1 MDPGVAMARG
11 SFWNEFGRDRD
22 RRRRAEVARLRAE
35 AQIREDERRAAARTQ
50 RETAAEP
57 RARREAEAAEHQAE
71 LDARLA
77 ELTGVL
83 RAVVAFPVPVVA
95 GLRDSPPV
103 IEPDPIDEKAPRWL
117 DFAPPEPGLLGRLTY
132 RRTEAAARARFDEA
146 YAAFD
151 PRRAEAAQRHS
162 VRVAEAQAE
171 YEQHVDELVAA
182 AHRGDPDA
190 APELA
195 AALLE
200 QVTPLRDFLRGGD
213 GVHRTDARELAID
226 VELPPTDV
234 IPPEQRWKYVV
245 NRRAVTAEP
254 RRDGAALYRDLVG
267 ALVLAVMNA
276 CFRAFPHDLVDTVTV
291 NGRVSDTD
299 PATGR
304 PAHRCLVTVSAA
316 RSTFE
321 ALKLEHPKLRVLDCL
336 HDLGAVVSPN
346 PYALQPVEP
355 LVDVDVFKR
364 YQLTAGD
371 DLTGLD
377 HRTDL
382 MRMHPRDLEN
392 LVVSLFAAMG
402 YRSWPTRYSHDD
414 GVDGVVV
421 SDDPLVPVECLVQVK
436 RTRSCIPPT
445 TVQALM
451 GALAENPRATHGF
464 FVTTSWFSPQT
475 RRRAREHRI
484 QTMEGPQLREHIA
497 TYLERDV
504 LISVQPP
511 TRRR

>member
-1 MDPGVAMARG
+1 MARG
-11 SFWNEFGRDRD
+11 SFWDELGRDRE
-22 RRRRAEVARLRAE
+22 RRRRAEMARLRAE
-35 AQIREDERRAAARTQ
+35 AQIRKDERRAAARAQ
-50 RETAAEP
+50 RETAAES
-57 RARREAEAAEHQAE
+57 RARGAAEAAERQAE
-71 LDARLA
+71 LDARMA

-83 RAVVAFPVPVVA
+83 RAVVAFPVPTVDE
-95 GLRDSPPV
+95 LRGSPPEV
-103 IEPDPIDEKAPRWL
+103 EPEPGDEQPPRWS
-117 DFAPPEPGLLGRLTY
+117 DYAPPEPGLFGHLGH
-132 RRTEAAARARFDEA
+132 RRAEAGARARFDEA
-146 YAAFD
+146 YAAFAG
-151 PRRAEAAQRHS
+151 RRAEAAARHDA
-162 VRVAEAQAE
+162 RVARARAE
-171 YEQHVDELVAA
+171 HERRIDGLVAA
-182 AHRGDPDA
+182 AHRGDQDA
-190 APELA
+190 VPELA

-200 QVTPLRDFLRGGD
+200 RVTPLRDFLRGGD
-213 GVHRTDARELAID
+213 GVYRTDARELAID

-234 IPPEQRWKYVV
+234 VPAEQRWKYVV
-245 NRRAVTAEP
+245 NRRVVVAEP
-254 RRDGAALYRDLVG
+254 RRDGAAPYRDLVG
-267 ALVLAVMNA
+267 ALVLAVMSA
-276 CFRAFPHDLVDTVTV
+276 CFRAFPHDLVDMVTV

-304 PAHRCLVTVSAA
+304 PVHRCLATVSAA

-321 ALKLEHPKLRVLDCL
+321 ALELEHPKLRVLDCL
-336 HDLGAVVSPN
+336 HDLEAVISPN

-355 LVDVDVFKR
+355 LVDVDVLKR
-364 YQLTAGD
+364 YQLTAAD
-371 DLTGLD
+371 DRTGSD
-377 HRTDL
+377 HRPDL
-382 MRMHPRDLEN
+382 MRMHPREFEN

-402 YRSWPTRYSHDD
+402 YRSWATRYSHDD

-421 SDDPLVPVECLVQVK
+421 SDDPLIPVECLVQVK

-445 TVQALM
+445 MVQALM

-464 FVTTSWFSPQT
+464 FVTTSWFSPRT